1 MNLKKSIV
9 SFSLLLLALMIFSGC
24 ENTAIDDEHD
34 YNLETQSTNK
44 GDIGTIGNSGGSD
57 EDEDYN

>member
-9 SFSLLLLALMIFSGC
+9 PFSLLLLALMIFSGC

-44 GDIGTIGNSGGSD
+44 KDIGNSGDHS
-57 EDEDYN
+57 DEDYN